1 MVCVCF
7 FVEYTRMLVIILTT
21 RRQTGVARLLCG
33 LLVHI
38 LKTGVERFLCG
49 LLQHILK
56 HIFVKLIFK
65 TFTLENSK
73 KKGPNIYDT
82 LRYHSLY
89 YRPPLPVL
97 DPICPAF
104 PYTTSLHYLV

>member
-1 MVCVCF
+1 VNY
-7 FVEYTRMLVIILTT
+7 ESKT

-56 HIFVKLIFK
+56 NIFVKLIFK

-73 KKGPNIYDT
+73 QKGP
-82 LRYHSLY
+82 L
-89 YRPPLPVL
+89 VL
-97 DPICPAF
+97 WF
-104 PYTTSLHYLV
+104 

>member
-1 MVCVCF
+1 VNC
-7 FVEYTRMLVIILTT
+7 ESKT

-56 HIFVKLIFK
+56 NIFVKSIFK
-65 TFTLENSK
+65 TFSLENSK
-73 KKGPNIYDT
+73 KKGPNI
-82 LRYHSLY
+82 LP
-89 YRPPLPVL
+89 RPRIRNLCLLFRRESAHLAKNKSPVTYIDSVEKKSIKIL
-97 DPICPAF
+97 NI
-104 PYTTSLHYLV
+104 